1 MKLNV
6 SSSEL
11 HDFYLLEK
19 PQDYFFPQ
27 RCSINDEF
35 SY

>member
-1 MKLNV
+1 MKLKV
-6 SSSEL
+6 GSSEL
-11 HDFYLLEK
+11 HDLYLLEK

-35 SY
+35 SH